1 MKMGSPYREPRPKSP
16 ERLSLRKIDF
26 AGMVDGVPMVQ
37 ATFSYD
43 TWCCSDFHE
52 VMDAVETLNSV
63 IENSSETAYEARMQ
77 GLREETEEVLRE
89 FRESSDIQQ

>member
-1 MKMGSPYREPRPKSP
+1 MGSPYREPRPKSP

-37 ATFSYD
+37 ATFAYD

-52 VMDAVETLNSV
+52 VMDAVKTLNAV
-63 IENSSETAYEARMQ
+63 IEKAYENAYEKRNQ
-77 GLREETEEVLRE
+77 ALNEEHQELLREINGSGDV
-89 FRESSDIQQ
+89 Q

>member
-1 MKMGSPYREPRPKSP
+1 MGSPYREPRPRSP
-16 ERLSLRKIDF
+16 ERLNLRKIDF

-37 ATFSYD
+37 ATFAYD

-63 IENSSETAYEARMQ
+63 IEKAVEDAYSERIAGLNKELAE
-77 GLREETEEVLRE
+77 LREEFDTSNNL
-89 FRESSDIQQ
+89 

>member
-1 MKMGSPYREPRPKSP
+1 MKMGSPYREPRSKSP

-52 VMDAVETLNSV
+52 VMDGVETLNNI
-63 IENSSETAYEARMQ
+63 IEKATEDAYKERMAGAEAEMDEIRK
-77 GLREETEEVLRE
+77 E
-89 FRESSDIQQ
+89 FDLPSNI

>member
-1 MKMGSPYREPRPKSP
+1 MGSPYREPRPKSP

-37 ATFSYD
+37 ATFAYD

-52 VMDAVETLNSV
+52 VMDAVETLNKV
-63 IENSSETAYEARMQ
+63 IEKSIEDAYEQRIAVLNQEMEELRHEF
-77 GLREETEEVLRE
+77 GLNNG
-89 FRESSDIQQ
+89 SN

>member
-1 MKMGSPYREPRPKSP
+1 MGSPHREPRSKSP

-26 AGMVDGVPMVQ
+26 AGLVDGVPMVQ
-37 ATFSYD
+37 ATFAYD

-63 IENSSETAYEARMQ
+63 IEKAFESAYDSRIQE
-77 GLREETEEVLRE
+77 LNKEHEELLKEL
-89 FRESSDIQQ
+89 SGSN

>member
-1 MKMGSPYREPRPKSP
+1 MKMGSPYREPRSKSP

-37 ATFSYD
+37 ATFAYD

-52 VMDAVETLNSV
+52 VMNAVETLNNV
-63 IENSSETAYEARMQ
+63 IERASEDAYQKRMQ
-77 GLREETEEVLRE
+77 ALNEEHEELLKE
-89 FRESSDIQQ
+89 FRESGDIQ